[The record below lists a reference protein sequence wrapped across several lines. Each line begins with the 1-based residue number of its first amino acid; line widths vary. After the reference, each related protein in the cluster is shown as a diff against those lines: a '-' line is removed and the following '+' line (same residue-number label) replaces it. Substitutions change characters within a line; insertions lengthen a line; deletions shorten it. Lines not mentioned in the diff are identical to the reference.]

1 MDNNMDLVYICRN
14 GDNEELRYS
23 IRSAVK
29 NLPHD
34 KIWVVGGKPDWYT
47 GDYIEVNQGKSK
59 YRNARNNLK
68 AICNAKEISESFI
81 LMNDDFY
88 IVNKIDSIPYM
99 YAGTLSDK
107 IKQRDD
113 IFNGNTYTALLRQT
127 LGSLSRKNINT
138 ALDYELHVPMIMEK
152 KKLSKVLGFSGLWRS
167 VYGNMFE
174 VGGIKIKTMR
184 LLKPLSIV
192 LVMLFTTSVLIFIIK
207 QELKETYSVTLEN
220 GTTFE
225 ANRVT
230 YYNSGIVDIRKTND
244 ERIQIPTR
252 SIKQVKIIESK

>member
-1 MDNNMDLVYICRN
+1 MDLVYICRN

-29 NLPHD
+29 NLPHN

-88 IVNKIDSIPYM
+88 IINKIDSIPYM

-127 LGSLSRKNINT
+127 LGSLSRKNINI

-152 KKLSKVLGFSGLWRS
+152 KKLLKVLSFSGLWRS

-174 VGGIKIKTMR
+174 VGGIKISDVKVYDPKNKFYPNSYNIKN
-184 LLKPLSIV
+184 LKYDYLSSNDDSFETIR
-192 LVMLFTTSVLIFIIK
+192 TLILNKRFRYK
-207 QELKETYSVTLEN
+207 
-220 GTTFE
+220 
-225 ANRVT
+225 
-230 YYNSGIVDIRKTND
+230 
-244 ERIQIPTR
+244 
-252 SIKQVKIIESK
+252 SKHED